1 MLETLRMVVTLSKTS
16 VCVPLRLVLWV
27 HSFSGH
33 IACLT
38 LPIYPKFGELVGTSP
53 KGTSFNIESAGNGE
67 FVVGLPTLFGLL
79 ASK

>member
-1 MLETLRMVVTLSKTS
+1 MLETLRMVVTLSETLAWI
-16 VCVPLRLVLWV
+16 PLRLVLWV
-27 HSFSGH
+27 HRFSGH

-38 LPIYPKFGELVGTSP
+38 LSIYPKFGELVDTRP
-53 KGTSFNIESAGNGE
+53 TGTSFNIESAGNGE

>member
-16 VCVPLRLVLWV
+16 AWIALRLVLWV

-38 LPIYPKFGELVGTSP
+38 LSIYPKFGELVDTRPGRGTL
-53 KGTSFNIESAGNGE
+53 FNIEAAGNGE
-67 FVVGLPTLFGLL
+67 FVVRLATLFGLL
-79 ASK
+79 A